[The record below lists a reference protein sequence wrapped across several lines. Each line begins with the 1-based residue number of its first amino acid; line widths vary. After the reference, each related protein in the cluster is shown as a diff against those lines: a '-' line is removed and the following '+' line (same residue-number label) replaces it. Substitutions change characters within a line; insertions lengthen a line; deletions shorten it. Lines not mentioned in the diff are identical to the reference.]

1 VYHFLSRGCFQAGLT
16 FYRNFTLLLLFFFTY
31 TAILCH
37 QQLQNREIARP
48 DESRRRRLALE
59 ALRRFFSSFAPIYR
73 SQFHGIDIS
82 PGQIRA
88 PSLLSLSP
96 ARSLR
101 CTRAFTYPLDLPFSS
116 LRSPRTPPLRHEPRR
131 EKRVITA
138 RWIQMVPRQQG
149 YNPCVTLNSLYWI
162 SRNSHSASR
171 YPSSFSGD
179 MRVACARYPSSLV
192 FIK

>member
-1 VYHFLSRGCFQAGLT
+1 VNPLLQRIVYHFLSRGCFQAGLT

-48 DESRRRRLALE
+48 DESRHRCL

-88 PSLLSLSP
+88 PSLLSL
-96 ARSLR
+96 ARSLAAMHAR
-101 CTRAFTYPLDLPFSS
+101 VYLPAGFTVLIFTFAPHPAAA
-116 LRSPRTPPLRHEPRR
+116 PRT
-131 EKRVITA
+131 T
-138 RWIQMVPRQQG
+138 
-149 YNPCVTLNSLYWI
+149 S
-162 SRNSHSASR
+162 
-171 YPSSFSGD
+171 
-179 MRVACARYPSSLV
+179 
-192 FIK
+192 